1 MSNIDPFN
9 PMPHS
14 HRDQFD
20 TRHGNQSGGA
30 VWPLMAVIALLIV
43 AGLVVGL

>member
-20 TRHGNQSGGA
+20 RRYGTQGA
-30 VWPLMAVIALLIV
+30 GPMWPILAVVGLILV